1 MCIIFSLTT
10 EFRQCFR
17 QFFSQWFTCLFELE
31 GISPNHTLLLNP
43 WYDLNYQR
51 RIVRWSSLVEFTET
65 LIGMQWVHGSYS
77 KTVEGSDFRWPLS
90 SISMHSI
97 KSRPRSSPRITLR
110 RHFSRAMEG
119 LIRKCRWITIG
130 GKLESSWANFSPTLF
145 STAWL
150 GSRGSESFQ
159 SSAKTISSSCCKR

>member
-97 KSRPRSSPRITLR
+97 KSRPWRGFFPPRQ
-110 RHFSRAMEG
+110 
-119 LIRKCRWITIG
+119 
-130 GKLESSWANFSPTLF
+130 
-145 STAWL
+145 STATFFKSNGRIASKMMMDHQL
-150 GSRGSESFQ
+150 RKIGVFLSEFWPHFIFHSVIGFPRFRIVW
-159 SSAKTISSSCCKR
+159 KLCKDDIL